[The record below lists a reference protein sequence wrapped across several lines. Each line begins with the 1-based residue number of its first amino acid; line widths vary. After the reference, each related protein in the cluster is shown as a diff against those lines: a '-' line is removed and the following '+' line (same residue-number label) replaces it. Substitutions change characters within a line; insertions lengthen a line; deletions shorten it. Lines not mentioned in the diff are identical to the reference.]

1 VGDRVRG
8 GREGQGED
16 EREQPVFQDEFRSE
30 AIAVE
35 IDARGEIV
43 RDAGIESAV
52 LPVRQDV
59 DVEYRRSLINNSS
72 AYGASACR
80 RIRINP

>member
-1 VGDRVRG
+1 M
-8 GREGQGED
+8 
-16 EREQPVFQDEFRSE
+16 
-30 AIAVE
+30 E
-35 IDARGEIV
+35 IDARGEV
-43 RDAGIESAV
+43 TGDAGVERSV

-59 DVEYRRSLINNSS
+59 DVEHRRSLVSSSS